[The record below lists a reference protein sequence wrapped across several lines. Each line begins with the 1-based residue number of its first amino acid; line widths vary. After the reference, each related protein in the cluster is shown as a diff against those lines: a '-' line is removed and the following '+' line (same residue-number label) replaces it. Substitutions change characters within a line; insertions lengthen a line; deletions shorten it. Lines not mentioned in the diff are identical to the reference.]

1 MSADAADVR
10 VRNANLTLHE
20 HVKPEQGAHTHTPP
34 PPEQREPGTERGR
47 QMAMT
52 DSSRSPGVMAE
63 EFTPFKGLACTNPP
77 PPAPFLHVYSAKGPQ
92 LNTHKHTSP

>member
-20 HVKPEQGAHTHTPP
+20 HVKPEQGAHPP

-77 PPAPFLHVYSAKGPQ
+77 PLPPFYMCIQQRGHS
-92 LNTHKHTSP
+92 

>member
-1 MSADAADVR
+1 MTVKELPRNNVKGDMSADAADVR

-20 HVKPEQGAHTHTPP
+20 HMKPEQGVHT

-52 DSSRSPGVMAE
+52 DSSRSPGVVAE
-63 EFTPFKGLACTNPP
+63 EFTPFKGLACTN
-77 PPAPFLHVYSAKGPQ
+77 
-92 LNTHKHTSP
+92 SPLYMCIQQRGHS